1 MEYRAVIRVIS
12 DVLWVVIVDPPSGL
26 YIGCSHTTLIESY
39 SYDSESSF
47 FRLKSLTSLPSDNHF
62 FKLKSQGKISEG
74 AKIKALGFT
83 ASPCDAM

>member
-1 MEYRAVIRVIS
+1 MIRVIS

-26 YIGCSHTTLIESY
+26 YIACSHTTLIETAVESY

-74 AKIKALGFT
+74 AKIKVLGFT